1 MSELG
6 FSIVDPHIHQWDPRT
21 TPRAVSPLTQLFGR
35 WPGAYR
41 NLAKVVMPPS
51 AKAFVGGES
60 VLFPYLP
67 ADYAAD
73 TAGLS
78 IDTVVHVEAGWHGGG
93 LLGPVG
99 ETRWLEQLPFEASGT
114 KLGAIVAHADLRNPR
129 VDETLAA
136 HLAASSKVRGIR
148 HMASRHP
155 GRGVMAWSKLPHLFQ
170 DAAFLRGFEK
180 LAARK
185 LRFDAW
191 VYSPQLPDVA
201 ELAKRF
207 PETAIVLDHFGS
219 PVGAGGPSG
228 SVGST
233 AQERADIIA
242 RWREDF
248 ARLREHKNV
257 FAKLSGL
264 AMPVI
269 GFGYHKRPAPPS
281 IDELTDTFRPF
292 VSHAIDVFG
301 IERAFFASNFPMDK
315 ASAPASHI
323 FGAYIRLARE
333 LGEHAPRALLR
344 DNALRFYQI

>member
-1 MSELG
+1 MSDLG
-6 FSIVDPHIHQWDPRT
+6 FSIVDPHIHQWDPRS
-21 TPRAVSPLTQLFGR
+21 TPRAVSPLTRLFGR

-41 NLAKVVMPPS
+41 SVAKAVMPPS

-78 IDTVVHVEAGWHGGG
+78 IDTVVHVEAGWHSGG

-99 ETRWLEQLPFEASGT
+99 ETRWLEQLPFEANGT

-136 HLAASSKVRGIR
+136 HLAASAKVRGIR
-148 HMASRHP
+148 QMASRHP
-155 GRGVMAWSKLPHLFQ
+155 GRGVMAWSKLPSLYR

-180 LAARK
+180 LAARE

-191 VYSPQLPDVA
+191 VYAPQLPDVA

-228 SVGST
+228 SAGGS
-233 AQERADIIA
+233 AQERAGIVA
-242 RWREDF
+242 RWRDDF
-248 ARLREHKNV
+248 ARVGEHKNV

-269 GFGYHKRPAPPS
+269 GFGYHRRATPPS
-281 IDELTDTFRPF
+281 VEELTEAFRPY
-292 VSHAIDVFG
+292 VSHAIDVVG

-344 DNALRFYQI
+344 DNALCFYGI